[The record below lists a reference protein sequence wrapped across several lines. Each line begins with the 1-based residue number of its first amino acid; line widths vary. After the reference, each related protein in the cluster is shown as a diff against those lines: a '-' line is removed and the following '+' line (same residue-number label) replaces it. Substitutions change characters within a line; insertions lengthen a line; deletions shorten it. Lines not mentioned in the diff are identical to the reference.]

1 MNSFSIVILF
11 SSLFLIFILLKTA
24 RIVPQRTEFIIERL
38 GKFNKVSKAGLNFKI
53 PIIDTISGNVNL
65 RVRELPV
72 EVETKTKPWFSGNA
86 NTPGSGWFEL
96 TTGFVYIGW

>member
-38 GKFNKVSKAGLNFKI
+38 GKYSRTLEAGFHILIPFLDIVKYQRSLKRKSMRSQNKIVLLKI
-53 PIIDTISGNVNL
+53 MCS
-65 RVRELPV
+65 
-72 EVETKTKPWFSGNA
+72 
-86 NTPGSGWFEL
+86 
-96 TTGFVYIGW
+96 

>member
-38 GKFNKVSKAGLNFKI
+38 GKYSRTLEAGFHILI
-53 PIIDTISGNVNL
+53 PFLDVVKYQRSL
-65 RVRELPV
+65 KE
-72 EVETKTKPWFSGNA
+72 EVYEVTKQNCITKDNG
-86 NTPGSGWFEL
+86 
-96 TTGFVYIGW
+96 GF